1 MKIDI
6 SCLKSSFNEPGIW
19 VAVNS
24 LAAMLSGAQQL
35 TREAESIKSWVHC
48 NVRKSHNHPQFP
60 HFPFTPEY
68 QFFIVGVHFILKVPN
83 VSKILMCNI
92 DKGENYLC
100 DALLLKY
107 VLSPNQV

>member
-24 LAAMLSGAQQL
+24 LAAMLSGAQHL